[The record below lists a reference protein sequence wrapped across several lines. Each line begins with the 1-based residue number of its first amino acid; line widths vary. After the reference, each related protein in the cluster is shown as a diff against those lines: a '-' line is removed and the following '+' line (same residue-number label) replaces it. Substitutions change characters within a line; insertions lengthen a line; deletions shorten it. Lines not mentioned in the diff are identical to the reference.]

1 MYSFTY
7 HRPGS
12 ARQAANL
19 LAKNPEAK
27 LLAGGHSLIPVMK
40 LRLAKPSAIIDLN
53 GIEDLSGVEL
63 KGRSI
68 SIGAMTRHAD
78 VANSQVVRDALP
90 GLASVPASIGD
101 PQVRNRG
108 TIGGSVANNDPN
120 ADYPAACLG
129 LGATII
135 TNKRRIAADDFFT
148 GMFSTALEE
157 NEIILRINFPI
168 AKKAAYEKFKHPA
181 SGFALV
187 GVFAAKRGS
196 DIRVAVTGAG
206 ANGVFRVKSF
216 EEALKKRF
224 SPKSLEGMTI
234 PANGMNSDIHA
245 SAEYRAHLVAVL
257 ARRAVAKATARGE
270 EEVPGAVA
278 GM

>member
-1 MYSFTY
+1 
-7 HRPGS
+7 
-12 ARQAANL
+12 
-19 LAKNPEAK
+19 
-27 LLAGGHSLIPVMK
+27 MK
-40 LRLAKPSAIIDLN
+40 QRLAQPSALV
-53 GIEDLSGVEL
+53 DLSLVEGMTGVEL
-63 KGRSI
+63 KGRSVV
-68 SIGAMTRHAD
+68 IGAMTRHAD
-78 VANSQVVRDALP
+78 VANSQVLKDVMP
-90 GLASVPASIGD
+90 GLASVPGSIGD

-108 TIGGSVANNDPN
+108 TIGGSIANNDPN

-157 NEIILRINFPI
+157 GEIIVKVSFPV

-187 GVFAAKRGS
+187 GVFVSKRGS

-206 ANGVFRVKSF
+206 SNGVFRVASF

-224 SPKSLEGMTI
+224 SPKSIEGMTI
-234 PANGMNSDIHA
+234 PADGMNSDIHG

-257 ARRAVAKATARGE
+257 ARRALAKA
-270 EEVPGAVA
+270 
-278 GM
+278 